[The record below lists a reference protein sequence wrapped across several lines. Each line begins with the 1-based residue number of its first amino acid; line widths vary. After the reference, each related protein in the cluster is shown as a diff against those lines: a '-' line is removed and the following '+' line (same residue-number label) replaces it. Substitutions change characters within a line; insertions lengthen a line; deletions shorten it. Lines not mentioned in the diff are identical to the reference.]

1 MRELMSVLIV
11 GLMMSC
17 KAAPEL
23 REIKLERYKELTQN
37 VCIDHPE
44 EIRLAQAL
52 YIEMIQN
59 N

>member
-37 VCIDHPE
+37 VCIDHPDE
-44 EIRLAQAL
+44 VRLAQAL
-52 YIEMIQN
+52 YTEMIHN
-59 N
+59 

>member
-1 MRELMSVLIV
+1 MRVLMSVLIV

-37 VCIDHPE
+37 VCIDHPD

-59 N
+59 K